1 MQICGVSVKSI
12 TVLESSEHFQLLLAS
27 SDGYIKLYDVSVEV
41 CECECCKYALSF
53 FVVAVIVQ
61 YLVHYNLYIMHLK
74 KCRAYRST
82 LVHPTSR

>member
-41 CECECCKYALSF
+41 CECCKYALSF

-61 YLVHYNLYIMHLK
+61 YLVH
-74 KCRAYRST
+74 
-82 LVHPTSR
+82 